1 MVSAPR
7 AALSLLLS
15 AVVIGQPGPTVS
27 RSGDRLLVALP
38 ASVLKDRV
46 VRARLDS
53 ALTTTFILKSRI
65 RGQTGENMARI
76 EVRYDLW
83 DEVYRVR
90 RAAIQQVVKPQELDA
105 WWRTPIDI
113 GRMAGNRATIE
124 MELIVLPFS
133 ATEESDAREWL
144 SKSGAARDSSSA
156 DSNGVVAVLIG
167 TTLSARPVVSYRWTA
182 EIERR

>member
-1 MVSAPR
+1 MVSAR
-7 AALSLLLS
+7 WAVLSLLLS
-15 AVVIGQPGPTVS
+15 TVALGQPGPTVL
-27 RSGDRLLVALP
+27 RSGDRVLVALP
-38 ASVLKDRV
+38 DSVLKQRV

-65 RGQTGENMARI
+65 RGQTGESVARI

-90 RAAIQQVVKPQELDA
+90 RAAIQQVVKPQEMDP
-105 WWRTPIDI
+105 WWRTPIDT
-113 GRMAGNRATIE
+113 GLKAGNRATIE

-156 DSNGVVAVLIG
+156 DSNGVISVLIG
-167 TTLSARPVVSYRWTA
+167 TTLSARPVLSYRWTA
-182 EIERR
+182 EIVR